1 MSTNPFVC
9 RPNSQKIG
17 GFLPSVRGSCAGLI
31 ATRRST
37 PTVCSRLKR
46 VPRPYKTKVPH
57 AESARACDVIS
68 MKMMDCLALETLV
81 VNHEPIELIDIRSK
95 KEFAAMHIP
104 GARSVPFG
112 ELAATRIFR
121 RGRRTTERVYVIS
134 AGGQARP
141 NLATGIL
148 RSAGCVNA
156 VPVDGGM
163 KDWLA
168 RGFPL
173 QRKRPSS
180 SRAADFIARAAL
192 PVMGTGVAVRT
203 AQVYG
208 RRSPLR
214 YCRRAKSQT
223 ESFSRQDDGKGPG
236 AGLTHAVK
244 AACIPSEKGEIA

>member
-9 RPNSQKIG
+9 QPNSQKIG
-17 GFLPSVRGSCAGLI
+17 GFLPFVKGTCAGLI

-37 PTVCSRLKR
+37 RIVCSRLKR
-46 VPRPYKTKVPH
+46 VPRPYKTKVQY
-57 AESARACDVIS
+57 AEWARACDVIS

-81 VNHEPIELIDIRSK
+81 VNHESIELIDVRSR

-112 ELAATRIFR
+112 ELAATKIFR
-121 RGRRTTERVYVIS
+121 RRHPTTERVYVIS
-134 AGGQARP
+134 AGGHARAS
-141 NLATGIL
+141 LATGIL

-173 QRKRPSS
+173 QRKRFSIR
-180 SRAADFIARAAL
+180 RAADFTATAAL
-192 PVMGTGVAVRT
+192 PLMGAGVALVLREFT
-203 AQVYG
+203 AAALLFAIAGVLILRPNSSPPRRRQRRG
-208 RRSPLR
+208 R
-214 YCRRAKSQT
+214 
-223 ESFSRQDDGKGPG
+223 
-236 AGLTHAVK
+236 GLTHVMKTAR
-244 AACIPSEKGEIA
+244 IRSEKEEIA

>member
-9 RPNSQKIG
+9 QPNSQKIG

-37 PTVCSRLKR
+37 PTVSSRMKR

-81 VNHEPIELIDIRSK
+81 VNHEPVELIDVRSK

-112 ELAATRIFR
+112 ELAATKIFR
-121 RGRRTTERVYVIS
+121 RRRPTTERVYVIS
-134 AGGQARP
+134 ADGHARAS
-141 NLATGIL
+141 LATEIL

-173 QRKRPSS
+173 QRKRFSISS
-180 SRAADFIARAAL
+180 AADFIQRAAL
-192 PVMGTGVAVRT
+192 PLIGAGVALVLREFT
-203 AQVYG
+203 AAALLLAIAGVLILRRNSSPPRRRQRAG
-208 RRSPLR
+208 R
-214 YCRRAKSQT
+214 
-223 ESFSRQDDGKGPG
+223 
-236 AGLTHAVK
+236 GLTHVVK
-244 AACIPSEKGEIA
+244 VACIPNKKGEIA

>member
-9 RPNSQKIG
+9 QPNSQKIG

-37 PTVCSRLKR
+37 PTVSSRMKR

-57 AESARACDVIS
+57 AEWARACDVIR

-81 VNHEPIELIDIRSK
+81 VNHEPMELIDVRSRE
-95 KEFAAMHIP
+95 EFAAMHIP

-121 RGRRTTERVYVIS
+121 KRRPTTERVYVIS
-134 AGGQARP
+134 AGGHARAS
-141 NLATGIL
+141 LATGIL

-173 QRKRPSS
+173 QRKRPSM

-192 PVMGTGVAVRT
+192 PVMGAGVAVVLREFT
-203 AQVYG
+203 AAALLFAIAVVLNLRPNPSPARRRQRVG
-208 RRSPLR
+208 R
-214 YCRRAKSQT
+214 
-223 ESFSRQDDGKGPG
+223 
-236 AGLTHAVK
+236 GLTHVVK
-244 AACIPSEKGEIA
+244 AACIPNEKGEIA

>member
-9 RPNSQKIG
+9 QPNSQKIG
-17 GFLPSVRGSCAGLI
+17 GFLPFVKGTCAGLI

-37 PTVCSRLKR
+37 RIVRSRLKR
-46 VPRPYKTKVPH
+46 VPRPYKTKVQH

-81 VNHEPIELIDIRSK
+81 VNHEPVELIDVRSK

-121 RGRRTTERVYVIS
+121 RERPTTERVYVIS
-134 AGGQARP
+134 AGGHARAS
-141 NLATGIL
+141 LATGIL

-163 KDWLA
+163 KDWVA

-173 QRKRPSS
+173 QRKRSS
-180 SRAADFIARAAL
+180 ISSAADFIPRAAL
-192 PVMGTGVAVRT
+192 PLMGAGVALVLREFT
-203 AQVYG
+203 AAALLLAIAGVLILRPNSSPPRRRQRRG
-208 RRSPLR
+208 R
-214 YCRRAKSQT
+214 
-223 ESFSRQDDGKGPG
+223 
-236 AGLTHAVK
+236 GLTHVMK
-244 AACIPSEKGEIA
+244 AACIPCEKEEIA

>member
-9 RPNSQKIG
+9 QPNLQKIG
-17 GFLPSVRGSCAGLI
+17 GFLPFVRAPCAGLI

-37 PTVCSRLKR
+37 PTVSSRMKR

-57 AESARACDVIS
+57 AESAGDCDVVS
-68 MKMMDCLALETLV
+68 VKMMDCLALETLV
-81 VNHEPIELIDIRSK
+81 VNHAPIELIDVRSR

-121 RGRRTTERVYVIS
+121 RRRPTTEHVYVIS
-134 AGGQARP
+134 AGGHTQAS
-141 NLATGIL
+141 LATGIL

-156 VPVDGGM
+156 VPVEGGM

-173 QRKRPSS
+173 QRKRPSI

-192 PVMGTGVAVRT
+192 PVMGAGVAVALREFT
-203 AQVYG
+203 AAALLFAIAVVLNLRPNSSPARRRQRAG
-208 RRSPLR
+208 R
-214 YCRRAKSQT
+214 
-223 ESFSRQDDGKGPG
+223 
-236 AGLTHAVK
+236 GLTHVMK
-244 AACIPSEKGEIA
+244 AACIPSEKEEIA

>member
-9 RPNSQKIG
+9 QPNSQKID

-37 PTVCSRLKR
+37 RIVRSRLKR
-46 VPRPYKTKVPH
+46 VPRPYKTKVQH
-57 AESARACDVIS
+57 AESARACDIVS

-81 VNHEPIELIDIRSK
+81 VNHEPIELIDVRSR

-112 ELAATRIFR
+112 ELAATKIFR
-121 RGRRTTERVYVIS
+121 TGRPTTERVYVIS
-134 AGGQARP
+134 AGGHARAS
-141 NLATGIL
+141 LATGIL

-163 KDWLA
+163 KDWVA

-173 QRKRPSS
+173 QRKRFSISS
-180 SRAADFIARAAL
+180 AADFIPRAAL
-192 PVMGTGVAVRT
+192 PLIGAGVALVLREFT
-203 AQVYG
+203 AAALLLAIAGVLILRPNSSPPRRRQRRG
-208 RRSPLR
+208 R
-214 YCRRAKSQT
+214 
-223 ESFSRQDDGKGPG
+223 
-236 AGLTHAVK
+236 GLTHAMK
-244 AACIPSEKGEIA
+244 AACIPCEKEEIA

>member
-9 RPNSQKIG
+9 QPNSQKIG
-17 GFLPSVRGSCAGLI
+17 GFLPFVKGTCAGLI

-37 PTVCSRLKR
+37 RIVRSRLKR
-46 VPRPYKTKVPH
+46 VPQPYKTKVQY
-57 AESARACDVIS
+57 ADAARACDVIS

-81 VNHEPIELIDIRSK
+81 VNHEPIELIDVRSK

-121 RGRRTTERVYVIS
+121 RERPTTERVYVIS
-134 AGGQARP
+134 AGGHARAS
-141 NLATGIL
+141 LATGIL

-163 KDWLA
+163 KDWVA

-173 QRKRPSS
+173 QRKRSS
-180 SRAADFIARAAL
+180 ISSAADFIPRAAL
-192 PVMGTGVAVRT
+192 PLMGAGVALVLREFT
-203 AQVYG
+203 AAALLLAIAGVLILRPNSSPPRRRQRRG
-208 RRSPLR
+208 R
-214 YCRRAKSQT
+214 
-223 ESFSRQDDGKGPG
+223 
-236 AGLTHAVK
+236 GLTHVMK
-244 AACIPSEKGEIA
+244 AACIPCEKEEIA